1 MPTYDYKCKNCND
14 TFEHFQKMTDDPL
27 KVCNKCG
34 NDLTR
39 LIGTGLSPV
48 FKGKGFY
55 ETDYKSNN
63 TKAKKSEKHSKTD
76 LDKSEKQKATNK
88 VEKKSA

>member
-27 KVCNKCG
+27 KVCDKCG
-34 NDLTR
+34 GSLVR
-39 LIGTGLSPV
+39 LIGTGLTPV

-55 ETDYKSNN
+55 ETDYKNN
-63 TKAKKSEKHSKTD
+63 KTAESKT
-76 LDKSEKQKATNK
+76 KKTTQSAS
-88 VEKKSA
+88 KKSAVEKPAQKKSA

>member
-27 KVCNKCG
+27 KVCDKCG
-34 NDLTR
+34 GSLVR
-39 LIGTGLSPV
+39 LIGTGLTPV

-55 ETDYKSNN
+55 ETDYKNN
-63 TKAKKSEKHSKTD
+63 KIAGSKAKKTNEPASKNSVAEKPA
-76 LDKSEKQKATNK
+76 Q
-88 VEKKSA
+88 KKSA